1 MQKSPREETYPPKL
15 DIVTQYRINS
25 ENILFCMDVD
35 SESLVEMKT
44 AGVNRLDAIKQA
56 ILLFVN
62 SKLSINPDHRF
73 AFATLSKFT
82 YWHIKEFNS
91 DVECTIAVVRALS
104 ATIVSSSQ
112 LDLTNLF
119 RLAAHEAKKS
129 HSQNRILRV
138 VSTQFFPFSHQFL
151 SLVVGTAKMNAVIK
165 VFAIMSLANVDAFM
179 DLVISP
185 HAIVEIE
192 IFEDMQLV
200 LRYQNRVQ
208 NLCFTFLF
216 VLRAVT
222 KRVSTFIA
230 TETTVGIDF
239 YRLAYY

>member
-1 MQKSPREETYPPKL
+1 
-15 DIVTQYRINS
+15 
-25 ENILFCMDVD
+25 MDVD

-44 AGVNRLDAIKQA
+44 EGVNILDVVKQA

-82 YWHIKEFNS
+82 YWHIKEFSS
-91 DVECTIAVVRALS
+91 DFDSTIAVVRALS

-138 VSTQFFPFSHQFL
+138 V
-151 SLVVGTAKMNAVIK
+151 VGTAKMNAVIK
-165 VFAIMSLANVDAFM
+165 VFAIMSLVNVDAFM
-179 DLVISP
+179 DLV
-185 HAIVEIE
+185 
-192 IFEDMQLV
+192 V

-222 KRVSTFIA
+222 KVSSINTSTINGICRN
-230 TETTVGIDF
+230 TENLFLEKAPVVHY
-239 YRLAYY
+239 YRNFRKFEMKLVKVIKRDKMLLQIEQKCSIKSISSSDLV

>member
-1 MQKSPREETYPPKL
+1 
-15 DIVTQYRINS
+15 
-25 ENILFCMDVD
+25 MDVD

-44 AGVNRLDAIKQA
+44 EGVNILDVVKQA

-82 YWHIKEFNS
+82 YWHIKEFSS
-91 DVECTIAVVRALS
+91 DFDSTIAVVRALS

-138 VSTQFFPFSHQFL
+138 V
-151 SLVVGTAKMNAVIK
+151 VGTAKMNAVIK
-165 VFAIMSLANVDAFM
+165 VFAIMSLVNVDAFM

-185 HAIVEIE
+185 HATVEIE

-222 KRVSTFIA
+222 KDKWHMPKHREPLLRESTCGSLLQKLQI
-230 TETTVGIDF
+230 EQKCSIKSISSSDLV
-239 YRLAYY
+239 